1 MIRLVA
7 DQHILEKCRWRKRI
21 NGRNEEGVSFAD
33 KCVTLAVIEEYIYL
47 IQAMGASQ
55 LISFYKYQGTGNDF
69 VMVDDRQSA
78 WDLGNIARISAL
90 CDRRFGIGADGLILI
105 RSHANYDFEV
115 VYFNAD
121 GSQSFCGNGARC
133 AVSFAA
139 FLGII
144 DQKTQFLAIDGPHEA
159 SLKDGLV
166 ALKMGDVSQIS
177 ESLGDAFVHTGSPH
191 HVRWV
196 EDVETYPVFEQGQVL
211 RHEPCYAPAGSNVN
225 FVQKLGDAEIFV
237 RTFERGVENETL
249 SCGTGVTAA
258 ALVCGALTQQKS
270 IQIRTLGGNLRVTF
284 EGNGKEGFDNI
295 WLIGPAL
302 QVYAG
307 QIQLPNF

>member
-1 MIRLVA
+1 
-7 DQHILEKCRWRKRI
+7 
-21 NGRNEEGVSFAD
+21 
-33 KCVTLAVIEEYIYL
+33 
-47 IQAMGASQ
+47 MGAPQ
-55 LISFYKYQGTGNDF
+55 EISFFKYQGTGNDF
-69 VMVDDRQSA
+69 VMVDDRLA
-78 WDLGNIARISAL
+78 HWDLANLGLIRAL
-90 CDRRFGIGADGLILI
+90 CDRKFGIGADGLILI
-105 RSHANYDFEV
+105 RSHADYDFEMI
-115 VYFNAD
+115 YFNAD

-133 AVSFAA
+133 AVAFAA

-144 DQKTQFLAIDGPHEA
+144 SQHTQFLAIDGPHEA
-159 SLKDGLV
+159 RIARGEVSLKM
-166 ALKMGDVSQIS
+166 AKVSHIS

-196 EDVETYPVFEQGQVL
+196 EDLEDYPVLEQGQLL
-211 RHEPCYAPAGSNVN
+211 RHDPCYAPGGSNVN
-225 FVQKLGDAEIFV
+225 FVEKISDNEIFV

-284 EGNGKEGFDNI
+284 EGNAQEGFDNI
-295 WLIGPAL
+295 WLIGPAQ

-307 QIQLPNF
+307 QIQLPSF

>member
-1 MIRLVA
+1 
-7 DQHILEKCRWRKRI
+7 
-21 NGRNEEGVSFAD
+21 
-33 KCVTLAVIEEYIYL
+33 
-47 IQAMGASQ
+47 MGAPQ
-55 LISFYKYQGTGNDF
+55 EISFFKYQGTGNDF
-69 VMVDDRQSA
+69 VMVDDRLA
-78 WDLGNIARISAL
+78 HWDLGNLGLIRAL
-90 CDRRFGIGADGLILI
+90 CDRKFGIGADGLILI
-105 RSHANYDFEV
+105 RSHADYDFEMI
-115 VYFNAD
+115 YFNAD

-133 AVSFAA
+133 AVAFAH

-144 DQKTQFLAIDGPHEA
+144 SLHTQFLAIDGPHEA
-159 SLKDGLV
+159 RIARGEVSLKM
-166 ALKMGDVSQIS
+166 AKVSHIS

-196 EDVETYPVFEQGQVL
+196 EDLEDYPVLEQGQLL
-211 RHEPCYAPAGSNVN
+211 RHDPCYAPGGSNVN
-225 FVQKLGDAEIFV
+225 FVEKISDNEIFV

-284 EGNGKEGFDNI
+284 EGNAEEGFDNI
-295 WLIGPAL
+295 WLIGPAQ

-307 QIQLPNF
+307 QIQLPSF

>member
-1 MIRLVA
+1 MAL
-7 DQHILEKCRWRKRI
+7 
-21 NGRNEEGVSFAD
+21 
-33 KCVTLAVIEEYIYL
+33 
-47 IQAMGASQ
+47 SQ
-55 LISFYKYQGTGNDF
+55 DMQFYKYQGTGNDF
-69 VMVDDRQSA
+69 VMLDDRQA
-78 WDLGNIARISAL
+78 RWDLANIQLVQAL
-90 CDRRFGIGADGLILI
+90 CHRKFGIGADGLILI
-105 RSHANYDFEV
+105 QSHADYDFEMI
-115 VYFNAD
+115 YFNAD

-133 AVSFAA
+133 AVAFAF

-144 DQKTQFLAIDGPHEA
+144 TQHTQFLAIDGPHEA
-159 SLKDGLV
+159 RIASGEVSLKM
-166 ALKMGDVSQIS
+166 AKVSHIS

-196 EDVETYPVFEQGQVL
+196 EDLEDYPVLEQGQLL
-211 RHEPCYAPAGSNVN
+211 RHDPCYAPGGSNVN
-225 FVQKLGDAEIFV
+225 FVEKISNKEIFV

-284 EGNGKEGFDNI
+284 DGNAQEGFDNI
-295 WLIGPAL
+295 WLIGPAQ

-307 QIQLPNF
+307 QIQLPIF

>member
-1 MIRLVA
+1 
-7 DQHILEKCRWRKRI
+7 
-21 NGRNEEGVSFAD
+21 
-33 KCVTLAVIEEYIYL
+33 
-47 IQAMGASQ
+47 MGASQ

-69 VMVDDRQSA
+69 VMVDDRQST

-105 RSHANYDFEV
+105 RSHADYDFEV

-133 AVSFAA
+133 AVAFAA

-166 ALKMGDVSQIS
+166 ALKMGDVSEIS
-177 ESLGDAFVHTGSPH
+177 ESLGDSFVHTGSPH

-211 RHEPCYAPAGSNVN
+211 RHDPCYAPAGSNVN

-284 EGNGKEGFDNI
+284 RGNAKDGFDNI

-307 QIQLPNF
+307 QIQLPSF

>member
-1 MIRLVA
+1 
-7 DQHILEKCRWRKRI
+7 
-21 NGRNEEGVSFAD
+21 
-33 KCVTLAVIEEYIYL
+33 
-47 IQAMGASQ
+47 MGAPQ
-55 LISFYKYQGTGNDF
+55 EISFFKYQGTGNDF
-69 VMVDDRQSA
+69 VMVDDRLAA
-78 WDLGNIARISAL
+78 WGLGNLGLIRAL
-90 CDRRFGIGADGLILI
+90 CDRKFGIGADGLILI
-105 RSHANYDFEV
+105 RSHADYDFEMI
-115 VYFNAD
+115 YFNAD

-133 AVSFAA
+133 AVAFAH

-144 DQKTQFLAIDGPHEA
+144 SLHTQFLAIDGPHEA
-159 SLKDGLV
+159 QIARGEVSLKM
-166 ALKMGDVSQIS
+166 AKVSHIS

-196 EDVETYPVFEQGQVL
+196 ENLEDYPVLEQGQLL
-211 RHEPCYAPAGSNVN
+211 RHDPCYAPGGSNVN
-225 FVQKLGDAEIFV
+225 FVEKISDNEIFV

-258 ALVCGALTQQKS
+258 ALVCGALTQQKD

-284 EGNGKEGFDNI
+284 EGNGEEGFDNI
-295 WLIGPAL
+295 WLIGPAQ

>member
-1 MIRLVA
+1 
-7 DQHILEKCRWRKRI
+7 
-21 NGRNEEGVSFAD
+21 
-33 KCVTLAVIEEYIYL
+33 
-47 IQAMGASQ
+47 MGAPQ
-55 LISFYKYQGTGNDF
+55 EISFFKYQGTGNDF
-69 VMVDDRQSA
+69 VMVDDRHAA
-78 WDLGNIARISAL
+78 WDLGNLGLIRAL
-90 CDRRFGIGADGLILI
+90 CDRKFGIGADGLILI
-105 RSHANYDFEV
+105 RSHADYDFEMI
-115 VYFNAD
+115 YFNAD

-133 AVSFAA
+133 AVAFAA

-144 DQKTQFLAIDGPHEA
+144 SLHTQFLAIDGSHEA
-159 SLKDGLV
+159 RIARGEVSLKM
-166 ALKMGDVSQIS
+166 AKVSHIS

-196 EDVETYPVFEQGQVL
+196 EDLEDYPVLEQGQLL
-211 RHEPCYAPAGSNVN
+211 RHDPCYAPGGSNVN
-225 FVQKLGDAEIFV
+225 FVEKISDNEIFV

-284 EGNGKEGFDNI
+284 EGTAQEGFDNI
-295 WLIGPAL
+295 WLIGPAQ

-307 QIQLPNF
+307 QIQLPSF

>member
-1 MIRLVA
+1 MALPQ
-7 DQHILEKCRWRKRI
+7 DMQ
-21 NGRNEEGVSFAD
+21 
-33 KCVTLAVIEEYIYL
+33 
-47 IQAMGASQ
+47 
-55 LISFYKYQGTGNDF
+55 FYKYQGTGNDF
-69 VMVDDRQSA
+69 VMVDDRHA
-78 WDLGNIARISAL
+78 HWDLGNLGLIRAL
-90 CDRRFGIGADGLILI
+90 CDRKFGIGADGLILI
-105 RSHANYDFEV
+105 RSHADYDFEMI
-115 VYFNAD
+115 YFNAD

-133 AVSFAA
+133 AVAFAS

-144 DQKTQFLAIDGPHEA
+144 SQHTQFLAIDGPHEA
-159 SLKDGLV
+159 QIARGEVSLKM
-166 ALKMGDVSQIS
+166 AKVSHIS

-196 EDVETYPVFEQGQVL
+196 ENLEDYPVLEQGQLL
-211 RHEPCYAPAGSNVN
+211 RHDPCYAPGGSNVN
-225 FVQKLGDAEIFV
+225 FVEKVSGNEIFV

-284 EGNGKEGFDNI
+284 EGNAQEGFDNI
-295 WLIGPAL
+295 WLIGPAQ

-307 QIQLPNF
+307 QIQLPSF

>member
-1 MIRLVA
+1 MALP
-7 DQHILEKCRWRKRI
+7 QHTR
-21 NGRNEEGVSFAD
+21 
-33 KCVTLAVIEEYIYL
+33 
-47 IQAMGASQ
+47 
-55 LISFYKYQGTGNDF
+55 FYKYQGTGNDF
-69 VMVDDRQSA
+69 VMLDDRA
-78 WDLGNIARISAL
+78 AHWDLDNIQLVQAL
-90 CDRRFGIGADGLILI
+90 CHRKFGIGADGLILI
-105 RSHANYDFEV
+105 RSHADYDFEV

-133 AVSFAA
+133 AVAFAS

-144 DQKTQFLAIDGPHEA
+144 TQHTQFLAIDGPHEA
-159 SLKDGLV
+159 SITDGLV
-166 ALKMGDVSQIS
+166 SLKMGDVSEIS

-196 EDVETYPVFEQGQVL
+196 EDLEDYPVLEQGQLL
-211 RHEPCYAPAGSNVN
+211 RHDPCYAPGGCNVN
-225 FVQKLGDAEIFV
+225 FVEKISDNEIFV

-258 ALVCGALTQQKS
+258 ALVCGALTQQKD

-284 EGNGKEGFDNI
+284 EGNAKEGFDNI
-295 WLIGPAL
+295 WLIGPAQ

-307 QIQLPNF
+307 QIQLPSF

>member
-1 MIRLVA
+1 
-7 DQHILEKCRWRKRI
+7 
-21 NGRNEEGVSFAD
+21 
-33 KCVTLAVIEEYIYL
+33 
-47 IQAMGASQ
+47 MGAPQ
-55 LISFYKYQGTGNDF
+55 EISFFKYQGTGNDF
-69 VMVDDRQSA
+69 VMVDDRIEH
-78 WDLGNIARISAL
+78 WDLGNLDLITAL
-90 CDRRFGIGADGLILI
+90 CDRKFGIGADGLILI
-105 RSHANYDFEV
+105 RAHADYDFEMI
-115 VYFNAD
+115 YFNAD

-133 AVSFAA
+133 AVAFAH

-144 DQKTQFLAIDGPHEA
+144 SLHTQFLAIDGPHEA
-159 SLKDGLV
+159 RIARGEVSLKM
-166 ALKMGDVSQIS
+166 AKVSHIS

-196 EDVETYPVFEQGQVL
+196 EDLEDYPVLEQGQLL
-211 RHEPCYAPAGSNVN
+211 RHDPCYAPGGSNVN
-225 FVQKLGDAEIFV
+225 FVEKISDNEIFV

-284 EGNGKEGFDNI
+284 EGNAQEGFDNI
-295 WLIGPAL
+295 WLIGPAQ

>member
-1 MIRLVA
+1 MAL
-7 DQHILEKCRWRKRI
+7 
-21 NGRNEEGVSFAD
+21 
-33 KCVTLAVIEEYIYL
+33 
-47 IQAMGASQ
+47 SQ
-55 LISFYKYQGTGNDF
+55 DMQFYKYQGTGNDF
-69 VMVDDRQSA
+69 VMLDDRQA
-78 WDLGNIARISAL
+78 RWDLANIQLVQAL
-90 CDRRFGIGADGLILI
+90 CHRKFGIGADGLILI
-105 RSHANYDFEV
+105 RSHADYDFEV

-133 AVSFAA
+133 AVAFAS

-144 DQKTQFLAIDGPHEA
+144 TQHTQFLAIDGPHEA
-159 SLKDGLV
+159 RIASGEVSLKM
-166 ALKMGDVSQIS
+166 AKVSHIS

-196 EDVETYPVFEQGQVL
+196 EDLEDYPVLEQGQLL
-211 RHEPCYAPAGSNVN
+211 RHDPCYAPGGSNVN
-225 FVQKLGDAEIFV
+225 FVEKISDNEIFV

-258 ALVCGALTQQKS
+258 ALVCGALTHQKS

-284 EGNGKEGFDNI
+284 EGNAQEGFDNI
-295 WLIGPAL
+295 WLIGPAQ

-307 QIQLPNF
+307 QIQLPIF

>member
-1 MIRLVA
+1 
-7 DQHILEKCRWRKRI
+7 
-21 NGRNEEGVSFAD
+21 
-33 KCVTLAVIEEYIYL
+33 
-47 IQAMGASQ
+47 MGATQ
-55 LISFYKYQGTGNDF
+55 EISFFKYQGTGNDF
-69 VMVDDRQSA
+69 VMVDDRLA
-78 WDLGNIARISAL
+78 HWDLGNLGLIRAL
-90 CDRRFGIGADGLILI
+90 CDRKFGIGADGLILI
-105 RSHANYDFEV
+105 RSHADYDFEMI
-115 VYFNAD
+115 YFNAD

-133 AVSFAA
+133 AVAFAA

-144 DQKTQFLAIDGPHEA
+144 TQHTQFLAIDGPHEA
-159 SLKDGLV
+159 RIARGEISLKM
-166 ALKMGDVSQIS
+166 AKVSRIS

-196 EDVETYPVFEQGQVL
+196 EDLEDYPVLEQGQLL
-211 RHEPCYAPAGSNVN
+211 RHDPCYAPGGSNVN
-225 FVQKLGDAEIFV
+225 FVEKVSDNEIFV

-284 EGNGKEGFDNI
+284 EGNAQEGFDNI
-295 WLIGPAL
+295 WLIGPAQ

-307 QIQLPNF
+307 QIQLPSF